1 MLFFRAFGG
10 LAACAVFIIPMYGL
24 VVFRTGRPGAHLLRG
39 VSQTTSQSLLLVA
52 FSMMPLASATA
63 INFSSPLFATLASAI
78 FLKEAI
84 GPAAG
89 DGSGGRLSRR
99 ADRHQ
104 SRRRHLPDRRA
115 RSRSANAIL
124 FGTVTAGVRGMTTTE
139 LAGTLTMYQLMMLSV
154 TFGLSMPFAF
164 KMPTG
169 IDTLWLLLNGAGNGI
184 AQYWWTR
191 AIHMAPTGAVVPFNY
206 LNLVWAAMLGFAIW
220 GDVPTIGLVTGSAI
234 VVGSGLFLLWH
245 ETRKARTPPAAG

>member
-1 MLFFRAFGG
+1 M
-10 LAACAVFIIPMYGL
+10 
-24 VVFRTGRPGAHLLRG
+24 
-39 VSQTTSQSLLLVA
+39 
-52 FSMMPLASATA
+52 
-63 INFSSPLFATLASAI
+63 
-78 FLKEAI
+78 
-84 GPAAG
+84 
-89 DGSGGRLSRR
+89 
-99 ADRHQ
+99 
-104 SRRRHLPDRRA
+104 
-115 RSRSANAIL
+115 
-124 FGTVTAGVRGMTTTE
+124 TAGVRGMTTTE
-139 LAGTLTMYQLMMLSV
+139 SAGTLTMYQLMMLSV

-220 GDVPTIGLVTGSAI
+220 GDVPTIGLVIGSAI

-245 ETRKARTPPAAG
+245 ETRKAKAAAGGGVDCYCFFRAPLSVVGCMLPGLPPAICRHTSSST